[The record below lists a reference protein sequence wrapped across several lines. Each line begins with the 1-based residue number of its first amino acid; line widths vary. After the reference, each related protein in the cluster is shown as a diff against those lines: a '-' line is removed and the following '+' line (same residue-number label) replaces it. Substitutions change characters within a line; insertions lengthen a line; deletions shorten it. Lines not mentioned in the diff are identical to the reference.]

1 MPDAPA
7 PAMLPAMLEDDRR
20 RAGWSMG
27 QVAWR
32 LGVSVRA
39 YRELEAGERPDPLH
53 VGAAW
58 TTPRCLEFYDLTD
71 RPEPASESAV
81 TCVGAPVEHAASHG
95 DEPPGVCARM

>member
-1 MPDAPA
+1 MLIPHASHLAAPEPSPREEAGVVPDAPPRPCSRDA
-7 PAMLPAMLEDDRR
+7 RGRSTASGLV
-20 RAGWSMG
+20 G

-58 TTPRCLEFYDLTD
+58 TTPRCLEFYDLTVV
-71 RPEPASESAV
+71 PNPLANQ
-81 TCVGAPVEHAASHG
+81 P
-95 DEPPGVCARM
+95 